1 MPISYVQVV
10 SLQPTQAAARYT
22 LLKCETCTILHKDFS
37 ELHISFIKNQMQ
49 IYAACENLTEHVI
62 SKFKKITTPKSS
74 QRQDIN
80 IMKDVVD
87 ILQPIVENKIGT
99 TFRTK
104 LSQNITCS
112 SSSSVVSPGEQKNV

>member
-1 MPISYVQVV
+1 MHKF
-10 SLQPTQAAARYT
+10 TQ
-22 LLKCETCTILHKDFS
+22 DFS
-37 ELHISFIKNQMQ
+37 ELHVTFIKNQKQ
-49 IYAACENLTEHVI
+49 NYEACENLTEHVI
-62 SKFKKITTPKSS
+62 SKFKKTTSPKSS
-74 QRQDIN
+74 QRQGIN

-112 SSSSVVSPGEQKNV
+112 SSVVSPGEQKNV

>member
-37 ELHISFIKNQMQ
+37 ELHISFIKNQKQ

-80 IMKDVVD
+80 IMKDVD

-112 SSSSVVSPGEQKNV
+112 SSSVVSLGEQNNV